1 MVEAFP
7 TPGPQIPGWDGV
19 CGGGR
24 VYHLWVDFES
34 LTPYVWQ
41 AFLRLFV
48 YITDAIDVR

>member
-24 VYHLWVDFES
+24 VDFES

-48 YITDAIDVR
+48 YIKDAIDVR